1 MKLSRIISGVA
12 SARVKGVSPSAGQC
26 ADPEILSI
34 QYRSD
39 RVTEGSMFI
48 AIQGTHVDGHRFIQ
62 DAVNRGASAIVVED
76 RHQSQATDDGLKVAV
91 VTVDDTRKA
100 LAAMSAQ
107 FYNNPSDNLYLI
119 GITGTNGKTTTA
131 YLIERLLLCRGI
143 DVGVISTINYRY
155 QGRVFANPLTT
166 PESLDLQKILS
177 EMAGAGV
184 THVVMEVSSHGVALD
199 RIYHCRFDMGIF
211 TNLTQDHLDFHG
223 TMADY
228 WACKRRFFIEY
239 LADGPKSAH
248 AVAVIN
254 HNDEKGRELLGA
266 LKDTRVI
273 AVGQAT
279 SNLVASNGV
288 VFDEYG
294 MKGKILFGHD
304 AAQFQSQLVGR
315 YNLENILCA
324 AGAGMAMNLSPS
336 EIINGMASFDGVP
349 GRLERIPSQ
358 SNRHIYIDYAH
369 TPDALL
375 NVLTTLREIIT
386 GRLICVFG
394 CGGDRDRKKRPQMG
408 EIAARLSD
416 LAIITSDNPRTE
428 SPDAIINDIRPG
440 VTSILNR
447 EYTMPALETGFD
459 ERGYAVQPDRE
470 KAIFLGIRAARN
482 GDAVLIAGKGH
493 EDYQIV
499 GQKTLHFDDRE
510 KALAALNLVEKG
522 DN

>member
-1 MKLSRIISGVA
+1 MKLSRIISSVA
-12 SARVKGVSPSAGQC
+12 SARVNGLPSVAGQD
-26 ADPEILSI
+26 ADPEISSI

-39 RVTEGSMFI
+39 RVTAGSMFV
-48 AIQGTHVDGHRFIQ
+48 AIQGTHVDGHRFVQ
-62 DAVNRGASAIVVED
+62 DAVARGASAVVIESP
-76 RHQSQATDDGLKVAV
+76 HPYQPMTGGAVAV
-91 VTVDDTRKA
+91 SVDNTRKA
-100 LAAMSAQ
+100 LASMAAQ
-107 FYNNPSDNLYLI
+107 FYNNPSDKLYLI

-131 YLIERLLLCRGI
+131 YLIERLLLSQGI
-143 DVGVISTINYRY
+143 DAGVISTINYRY
-155 QGRVFANPLTT
+155 RGRVFENPLTT
-166 PESLDLQKILS
+166 PESLDLQKILW

-199 RIYHCRFDMGIF
+199 RIYSCRFDMGIF

-228 WACKRRFFIEY
+228 WACKKRFFTEY
-239 LADGPKSAH
+239 LACGPKSSH
-248 AVAVIN
+248 ATAVIN
-254 HNDEKGRELLGA
+254 HHDEKGRELLGS
-266 LKDTRVI
+266 LKDMRLI
-273 AVGQAT
+273 AVGAHP
-279 SNLVASNGV
+279 SNAVAADGV

-304 AAQFQSQLVGR
+304 AARFQSPLVGR

-324 AGAGMAMNLSPS
+324 AGAGMAMGMTSY
-336 EIINGMASFDGVP
+336 EIVKGMASFGGVP
-349 GRLERIPSQ
+349 GRLERIPSR
-358 SNRHIYIDYAH
+358 SDRHIYIDYAH

-440 VTSILNR
+440 VTSVLNR
-447 EYTMPALETGFD
+447 EYALPELESGFD
-459 ERGYAVQPDRE
+459 KRGFAVQPDRE
-470 KAIFLGIRAARN
+470 KAIFLGIRAVRN

-499 GQKTLHFDDRE
+499 GQKTFHFDDRE
-510 KALAALNLVEKG
+510 KALAALTLVEKG

>member
-12 SARVKGVSPSAGQC
+12 SARVNSLPPDALQV
-26 ADPEILSI
+26 ADPEISAI

-39 RVTEGSMFI
+39 RVTSGAMFV
-48 AIQGTHVDGHRFIQ
+48 AIEGTHVDGHRFIG
-62 DAVNRGASAIVVED
+62 DAWARGASAVVIAD
-76 RHQSQATDDGLKVAV
+76 RHPYQRVNGQNAAV
-91 VTVDDTRKA
+91 ITVDNTRKA
-100 LAAMSAQ
+100 LADMSAQ
-107 FYNNPSDNLYLI
+107 FYNNPSDALYLI

-131 YLIERLLLCRGI
+131 YLIERMLLDRGI
-143 DVGVISTINYRY
+143 DAGVISTINYRY

-177 EMAGAGV
+177 EMRDAGV

-211 TNLTQDHLDFHG
+211 TNLTLDHLDFHG
-223 TMADY
+223 AMADY
-228 WACKRRFFIEY
+228 WACKQRFFTEY
-239 LADGPKSAH
+239 LTDGPKAGH

-254 HNDEKGRELLGA
+254 RNDEKGRVLSGS
-266 LKDTRVI
+266 LKNMRVI
-273 AVGQAT
+273 TVGSHP
-279 SNLVASNGV
+279 SNTVAADGV
-288 VFDEYG
+288 AFDEYG
-294 MKGKILFGHD
+294 MKGQILFGDD
-304 AAQFQSQLVGR
+304 AIRFQSRLVGR

-324 AGAGMAMNLSPS
+324 AGAGMAMNLAPS
-336 EIINGMASFDGVP
+336 EIINGVVAFEGVP
-349 GRLERIPSQ
+349 GRLERIPSR
-358 SNRHIYIDYAH
+358 SVRHIYIDYAH

-375 NVLTTLREIIT
+375 NVLTTLREIIP

-416 LAIITSDNPRTE
+416 LAVITSDNPRTE

-440 VTSILNR
+440 VTSVLNR
-447 EYTMPALETGFD
+447 EYTMPVLETGFD

-510 KALAALNLVEKG
+510 KALAALTLVEAG
-522 DN
+522 EN